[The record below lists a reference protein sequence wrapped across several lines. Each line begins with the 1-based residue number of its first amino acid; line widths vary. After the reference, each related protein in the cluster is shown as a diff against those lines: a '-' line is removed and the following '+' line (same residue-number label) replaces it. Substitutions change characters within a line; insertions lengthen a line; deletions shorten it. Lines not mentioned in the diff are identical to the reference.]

1 MRFRALGFLRV
12 FLVLLCLAIFPDIGR
27 SADSSDA
34 SHAAFFKDVRSRL
47 IQAGFSPTYIE
58 RLYGKPDVRFDAET
72 VSLFFVHS
80 EARVKYEQFT
90 TWKAIRKARKYI
102 EAHEKEL
109 QYAKA
114 EYRVDP
120 EVITAI
126 ILVETQ
132 LGTYLG
138 RSRVF
143 NALSTMAALNN
154 PEARDI
160 LYKELPPKRR
170 YSRSKFEKK
179 ADWRTKWALK
189 ELVAFLHY
197 TAREN
202 MDTTRIKGSYAGAI
216 GIAQFMPTNAYAIAQ
231 DGNGDG
237 RIDLFEHADAIASIA
252 YYLQYHGWKPGIST
266 KKQHRVILHYN
277 NSDVYAKTVL
287 KVAEK
292 LK

>member
-12 FLVLLCLAIFPDIGR
+12 FLVLFCLTIIPDIGW
-27 SADSSDA
+27 SAESSDP
-34 SHAAFFKDVRSRL
+34 HAVFFEDVQARL
-47 IQAGFSPTYIE
+47 LQEGFNEIMLD

-80 EARVKYEQFT
+80 EARVNYDQFT
-90 TWKAIRKARKYI
+90 TWKAVRKARHYI

-109 QYAKA
+109 QYAQAK
-114 EYRVDP
+114 YKVDQ

-126 ILVETQ
+126 MLVETQ

-138 RSRVF
+138 RSHVF
-143 NALSTMAALNN
+143 NALSTMAALTDRK
-154 PEARDI
+154 ARDI
-160 LYKELPPKRR
+160 LYRELPPKRR
-170 YSRSKFEKK
+170 YSRAKFEKK
-179 ADWRTKWALK
+179 AARKSKWAFN
-189 ELVAFLHY
+189 ELTAFIHY
-197 TAREN
+197 TARED
-202 MDTTRIKGSYAGAI
+202 METTRIIGSYAGAM
-216 GIAQFMPTNAYAIAQ
+216 GIAQFMPSNAYALAK
-231 DGNGDG
+231 DGNSDG
-237 RIDLFEHADAIASIA
+237 RIDLFDHADAIASIA
-252 YYLQYHGWKPGIST
+252 YYLQYHGWKPGISA

>member
-12 FLVLLCLAIFPDIGR
+12 FLVVFCLTIIPNIGW
-27 SADSSDA
+27 SADSSDP
-34 SHAAFFKDVRSRL
+34 HAVFFEDVQARL
-47 IQAGFSPTYIE
+47 RQKGFSQIMLD

-80 EARVKYEQFT
+80 EARVKYDQFT

-102 EAHEKEL
+102 ETYEKEL
-109 QYAKA
+109 QYARA
-114 EYRVDP
+114 TYRVDP

-143 NALSTMAALNN
+143 NALSTMAALTD
-154 PEARDI
+154 PAARKI
-160 LYKELPPKRR
+160 LYKELPADRR
-170 YSRSKFEKK
+170 YSKAKFDKK
-179 ADWRTKWALK
+179 AARKSKWAFA
-189 ELVAFLHY
+189 ELTAFIHY

-202 MDTTRIKGSYAGAI
+202 METTRIKGSYAGAM
-216 GIAQFMPTNAYAIAQ
+216 GIAQFMPSNAYALAQ

-237 RIDLFEHADAIASIA
+237 RIDLFDHADAIASIA
-252 YYLQYHGWKPGIST
+252 YYLQYHGWKPGISA

-277 NSDVYAKTVL
+277 NSEVYANTVL
-287 KVAEK
+287 KVTDK